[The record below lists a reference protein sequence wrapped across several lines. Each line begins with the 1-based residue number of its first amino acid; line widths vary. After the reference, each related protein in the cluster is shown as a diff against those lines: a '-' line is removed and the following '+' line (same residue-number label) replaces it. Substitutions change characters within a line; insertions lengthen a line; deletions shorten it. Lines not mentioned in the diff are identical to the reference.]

1 MRRIARF
8 RAHQWSCTALLLA
21 SLCFLASHARA
32 EQPWQTLGLMRVR
45 DMTPFGLNRLDML
58 PTHAVSA
65 EPGTFAFE
73 INLTYQNTWARSR
86 NVELYLAERGI
97 RRGEIKASDVQAILD
112 LPGEAYLVDG
122 EIGLADLSLFY
133 QVEDHLSAY
142 VSIPYYTFQ
151 GGFLDSTIEGFH
163 EGLGI
168 SNAGRENVP
177 RNRFLAI
184 ADLQF
189 ARFVALEP
197 PRSDFGDPVVG
208 LRLASSR
215 APEHWN
221 VVFEG
226 AVKIAW
232 SKQERL
238 LSTGANDYGMQ
249 LSVQRFFRR
258 NALYFSLAAV
268 WFGSPDPGLAGDQW
282 LPTVVLG
289 WETRLTRNTNFILQL
304 YASRST
310 IQDTSLSQLSA
321 NKLQATFGLQW
332 SYRGTAMRLGI
343 TENIGAFNN
352 TPDVGVNLSI
362 GRVFGRVRRPPT

>member
-1 MRRIARF
+1 M
-8 RAHQWSCTALLLA
+8 ALLVA
-21 SLCFLASHARA
+21 SLCILANDARA
-32 EQPWQTLGLMRVR
+32 EKPWQTLGLMRVR

-58 PTHAVSA
+58 PTHAVAA

-97 RRGEIKASDVQAILD
+97 RRGAIGPEDVQAILD

-133 QVEDHLSAY
+133 QVADHLSAY
-142 VSIPYYTFQ
+142 VSIPYYSFQ

-163 EGLGI
+163 KGLGLA
-168 SNAGRENVP
+168 NAGREHVP
-177 RNRFLAI
+177 RNQFLTI
-184 ADLQF
+184 ADLAF
-189 ARFVALEP
+189 TRFVALEA
-197 PRSDFGDPVVG
+197 PRSDFGDPVLG
-208 LRLASSR
+208 LRLVSSR

-221 VVFEG
+221 IVFEG

-249 LSVQRFFRR
+249 LSVQRFFAR
-258 NALYFSLAAV
+258 NALYLSLAAV

-289 WETRLTRNTNFILQL
+289 WETRVARHTNFILQI
-304 YASRST
+304 YGSRST
-310 IQDTSLSQLSA
+310 VQETSLRQLSA
-321 NKLQATFGLQW
+321 DKIQVTFGLQW
-332 SYRGTAMRLGI
+332 NYRGTAMRVGI
-343 TENIGAFNN
+343 TENLGNFNN
-352 TPDVGVNLSI
+352 TPDVGVNLAI
-362 GRVFGRVRRPPT
+362 GRVFGRVR